1 MMRIQRVQQ
10 SELLPWQETLARRLQ
25 GEGTLFITTSLRG
38 LGMPGLRERWR
49 EIPRDQL
56 EAYAKQG
63 HDLLWR
69 AAGTRSTD
77 RSRWFIRA
85 QGAQGEPT
93 PGERLRRWHKKLAL
107 RMARLEEQLRQM
119 RKELLA
125 LQEAIET
132 FASSE
137 AKKISR

>member
-1 MMRIQRVQQ
+1 MRIQRVQQ
-10 SELLPWQETLARRLQ
+10 SELLPWQEAFAARLQ
-25 GEGTLFITTSLRG
+25 GEGTLLITTSLRG
-38 LGMPGLRERWR
+38 LGMPGLRETWQ
-49 EIPRDQL
+49 EISRSDI
-56 EAYAKQG
+56 EAYARQG

-85 QGAQGEPT
+85 QGARNELT
-93 PGERLRRWHKKLAL
+93 PGERLQRWHKKLGL
-107 RMARLEEQLRQM
+107 RLARLEEQLHQT

-125 LQEAIET
+125 LQEAVEA
-132 FASSE
+132 FASNE